1 MEHKTTAVVK
11 EILGRLGIE
20 AVESYDTVSSAIDT
34 ELSRR
39 GFTAKVSGIR
49 WGCVTVV
56 ADRRELSQLNWMKD
70 VLENV
75 AQRSSKGAIT
85 SVRIRGAD
93 NVRAHSET
101 KNLNEQDGGNIERKQ
116 P

>member
-1 MEHKTTAVVK
+1 MENRTTAVVK

-20 AVESYDTVSSAIDT
+20 AVESYDAVSAAIDA

-39 GFTAKVSGIR
+39 GLSAKVSGIR

-56 ADRRELSQLNWMKD
+56 ADRRELSQVNWMKD
-70 VLENV
+70 VLEDI
-75 AQRSSKGAIT
+75 ARRSSAERIT
-85 SVRIRGAD
+85 SIRIRGAD
-93 NVRAHSET
+93 SAPTWSQRDTGAHHTDEET
-101 KNLNEQDGGNIERKQ
+101 NR